1 MLRPVSKW
9 LFRGLAAALAA
20 LSIGLAILFWR
31 LATDQPSLSF
41 VTPYVNAALQDAL
54 PGYRITLGGTEL
66 HWRGLDAPL
75 RVRAVD
81 VRVAPENGA
90 SAAVI
95 PDLQLDF
102 ALRPLLG
109 GRLRL
114 TGLEAIGAILHLTR
128 GHDGAVGLTVMTERP
143 GDRHPEGS
151 GGRWDLRQDQAGSA
165 LDDEA
170 MGAGGENA
178 VLASLV
184 ADLLGEPS
192 EPAGML
198 AHLHSIGVSDSR
210 LVFDD
215 AVAGRSWQADQV
227 WIAAERRS
235 SGIELRGAIVL
246 DLGGD
251 RRLPLDLR
259 AFHRLG
265 SAAADV
271 RVSGGP
277 VYPSE
282 LSGTESGWL
291 RRLEAPLQFDVG
303 FRLDGDGLPDV
314 IDGRI
319 SSPLGRLRLPGLAA
333 GVPLSL
339 ADLDLRFQA
348 LPQRQRLEVTALAVE
363 LGGSRVSG
371 RGGIQL
377 EGVRSGALADL
388 AESLALAR
396 LSAADWHGRIEAIPD
411 LQVQEGQLRL
421 PASPAPTGLDA
432 GILLTL
438 PEPLLTI
445 LRYGPGEQA
454 GPQLR
459 AELFTARGGLTM
471 PAQFDHQ
478 VLMEEVALTL
488 AYDLVEARVDLVEAR
503 LSVDGVPVD
512 ASGWVE
518 MDGAMPTGWKRGR
531 LTAEL
536 GELDETHLLTL
547 WPKALVPPTREWF
560 VEHLEL
566 ATIRNPQVLL
576 DLQAADLAA
585 ERLSEGSVDVRFEVV
600 DGVLHHLPPM
610 SPIRD
615 LSAIGQLTQDRFTL
629 VEGQGR
635 AEEVR
640 LSDGSL
646 LASGFQSELPRM
658 EIRFQA
664 QGGIPAM
671 LEILDQQ
678 PLELSRR
685 VGVAPRAIGGTADLD
700 VLLQFPLIETLVP
713 DDVLY
718 SATGPLSGVS
728 MAAAIGALDIRD
740 GALQFSAD
748 RDALELRGQ
757 ASLAGTRAELGWRQ
771 PLARDRPASYRLRA
785 TLEEAWR
792 REQGFDLSPFLT
804 GPLEAEV
811 NLVAAPDGSGWELG
825 ASLDLE
831 RTALSV
837 PALHLEKQPG
847 RPAAAALR
855 GRVDDDRLTHLLV
868 DNLVTE
874 DTEIGAALAFSGGKV
889 SRIDL
894 HRLIQGETSL
904 SGWLQ
909 RGEDGPWSA
918 LLQGNSADLRPYL
931 EGMSSPH
938 RPEGGAASRESGQ
951 DAIEEV
957 DADVVLNVATA
968 RVTDE
973 FSLSDLAVELVLRN
987 GQVHRLEGQ
996 AALNPA
1002 PGEPARDF
1010 GTLRLRMARDDDAI
1024 RYALNSDNA
1033 GRTLRALGFDK
1044 LRAGSL
1050 VAVGSAPASAP
1061 AAITARA
1068 VVRDARIVDIP
1079 RLQSLI
1085 AAPGS
1090 STDTMD
1096 GPEAGIPVELAEVD
1110 ARFSGE
1116 ALVLDSLRA
1125 RGPAVGLTMQG
1136 EIGLAADRA
1145 ALTGTFVPAYAL
1157 NRLFGQI
1164 PIIGDLLISRE
1175 GEGLIGFTYRVTG
1188 PLGDPEVEV
1197 NPLSGLAPGFLRRL
1211 FEFTVPDL
1219 GGDNG

>member
-1 MLRPVSKW
+1 M
-9 LFRGLAAALAA
+9 
-20 LSIGLAILFWR
+20 LFWR

-66 HWRGLDAPL
+66 HWQGLDAPL
-75 RVRAVD
+75 RVRAID
-81 VRVAPENGA
+81 VRIAPENGA
-90 SAAVI
+90 SAVVI

-109 GRLRL
+109 GELRL
-114 TGLEAIGAILHLTR
+114 TGLEAIGAVLHLTR
-128 GHDGAVGLTVMTERP
+128 SHDGMVGLTVMTERS
-143 GDRHPEGS
+143 GDRPPGGS
-151 GGRWDLRQDQAGSA
+151 SGRWDLRQDQAGSA
-165 LDDEA
+165 LEDEA
-170 MGAGGENA
+170 HGTGENT
-178 VLASLV
+178 VLANLA
-184 ADLLGEPS
+184 ADLLGERS
-192 EPAGML
+192 EPGGML
-198 AHLHSIGVSDSR
+198 ALLRSIGVSDSR

-227 WIAAERRS
+227 RLAAERRS
-235 SGIELRGAIVL
+235 SGIELRGALVL

-251 RRLPLDLR
+251 RRLPLDMR

-265 SAAADV
+265 SEAADI

-282 LSGTESGWL
+282 LSGTEDTGWL
-291 RRLEAPLQFDVG
+291 RRLEAPLQFEVA
-303 FRLDGDGLPDV
+303 FRLDGGGLPEV

-319 SSPLGRLRLPGLAA
+319 SSPLGRLRLPGLVA
-333 GVPLSL
+333 GGPLSL

-348 LPQRQRLEVTALAVE
+348 LPQRQRLDITALTVE
-363 LGGSRVSG
+363 LGGSRISG

-377 EGVRSGALADL
+377 EGMRSAALADL
-388 AESLALAR
+388 VESLALAR
-396 LSAADWHGRIEAIPD
+396 LSSADWHGRVEAIPD
-411 LQVQEGQLRL
+411 LLVHAGQLHL
-421 PASPAPTGLDA
+421 PALSEPPRPDA
-432 GILLTL
+432 GIFLSL
-438 PEPLLTI
+438 PAPVLTI
-445 LRYGPGEQA
+445 LNYDTGKRA
-454 GPQLR
+454 GPRLR
-459 AELFTARGGLTM
+459 TELFTARAGLTV
-471 PAQFDHQ
+471 PEQFDHQ
-478 VLMEEVALTL
+478 VALEEVALVL
-488 AYDLVEARVDLVEAR
+488 DHDPAGSRVDLVEAR
-503 LSVDGVPVD
+503 LAVDEIPVD
-512 ASGWVE
+512 AAGWVE
-518 MDGAMPTGWKRGR
+518 LDGTLPHGWRRGR

-536 GELDETHLLTL
+536 GDLDEARFLTL
-547 WPKALVPPTREWF
+547 WPKTLVPPTREWF

-566 ATIRNPQVLL
+566 ATIRTPQVVL
-576 DLQAADLAA
+576 DLQASDLATGY
-585 ERLSEGSVDVRFEVV
+585 LSEGSVDVRFEVA
-600 DGVLHHLPPM
+600 DSVLHHLPPM

-615 LSAIGQLTQDRFTL
+615 LSAVGHLTEERFTL
-629 VEGQGR
+629 VEGRGL
-635 AEEVR
+635 ADGVE

-646 LASGFQSELPRM
+646 VASGLQSEFPRM
-658 EIRFQA
+658 EIRFDA
-664 QGGIPAM
+664 EGPIPSM
-671 LEILDQQ
+671 LEILDQP
-678 PLELSRR
+678 PLELPRQ
-685 VGVAPRAIGGTADLD
+685 VGITPGAIGGSAELD
-700 VLLQFPLIETLVP
+700 VLLQFPLVETLEP
-713 DDVLY
+713 DDVVF
-718 SATGPLSGVS
+718 SATGPLSGVT
-728 MAAAIGALDIRD
+728 MAAAFGTLDIRD

-748 RDALELRGQ
+748 REALEVRGR
-757 ASLAGTRAELGWRQ
+757 ASLAGVRAELGWRQ
-771 PLARDRPASYRLRA
+771 PLASDRPGSYRLRA

-804 GPLEAEV
+804 GPLDAEV
-811 NLVAAPDGSGWELG
+811 SLVATPDGRGWDLG

-831 RTALSV
+831 GAAISV
-837 PALHLEKQPG
+837 PALHLMKPSG

-855 GRVDDDRLTHLLV
+855 GRVDDDRLSHLII

-874 DTEIGAALAFSGGKV
+874 DTEIGAALAFSDGRV

-894 HRLIQGETSL
+894 HRLVQGETDL
-904 SGWLQ
+904 SGWFQ
-909 RGEDGPWSA
+909 RGEAGPWSA
-918 LLQGNSADLRPYL
+918 LLQGNTADLRPYL
-931 EGMSSPH
+931 DGMSGRGQPD
-938 RPEGGAASRESGQ
+938 GAGKAAAGAASE
-951 DAIEEV
+951 AEEV

-973 FSLSDLAVELVLRN
+973 FSLSDLAVELMLRD

-996 AALNPA
+996 AALLPGA
-1002 PGEPARDF
+1002 GEPAQDF
-1010 GTLRLRMARDDDAI
+1010 GTLRLRLARDGDAL

-1033 GRTLRALGFDK
+1033 GLTFRAFGFDK

-1061 AAITARA
+1061 TAITARA
-1068 VVRDARIVDIP
+1068 VVRDAQIVDIP

-1085 AAPGS
+1085 AAPG
-1090 STDTMD
+1090 TAT
-1096 GPEAGIPVELAEVD
+1096 GPAEELEAGIPVEVAEVD
-1110 ARFSGE
+1110 ARLSGE

-1136 EIGLAADRA
+1136 EIGLAVDRA